1 MMSKNEYY
9 VALDNEVYGP
19 YTLQELYGLGLL
31 PDTLVS
37 TSDSEWIMASKY
49 PELRHLFQNNRQTQ
63 LRVQRETPISD
74 NQRLVYKQKRK
85 AALIG
90 ILTLGLA
97 GLAIVGVGETW
108 HSNIFA
114 GTSFDQ
120 GGLGF
125 VMKMISFMLLSV
137 IVAIPFFIISL
148 IQLIYYS
155 IKLSFTH

>member
-1 MMSKNEYY
+1 M
-9 VALDNEVYGP
+9 
-19 YTLQELYGLGLL
+19 
-31 PDTLVS
+31 
-37 TSDSEWIMASKY
+37 
-49 PELRHLFQNNRQTQ
+49 FQNNRQTD
-63 LRVQRETPISD
+63 LRVQRESPIFD
-74 NQRLVYKQKRK
+74 YQRLVYKQKRK

-90 ILTLGLA
+90 VLTLGLA

-137 IVAIPFFIISL
+137 IVAIPFFILSL

>member
-1 MMSKNEYY
+1 MNKEYY
-9 VALDNEVYGP
+9 IALDNEVYGP
-19 YTLQELYGLGLL
+19 YSLRELNDLGILS
-31 PDTLVS
+31 DTLIA
-37 TSDSEWIMASKY
+37 TSDSEWIMASEY
-49 PELRHLFQNNRQTQ
+49 PELRHLFQNNRQTS
-63 LRVQRETPISD
+63 LRVQRETPIFN
-74 NQRLVYKQKRK
+74 NQRLVYRQKRK

-90 ILTLGLA
+90 VLTLGLA

-108 HSNIFA
+108 RSNIFA

-148 IQLIYYS
+148 VQLIYYS
-155 IKLSFTH
+155 INLNSATL